1 MGISPQDALASRDR
15 GLRGRLGAVLGE
27 LRRHWKFVTATGLI
41 IALPVAYVIVSQTI
55 GRAAPAPSGQAG
67 LSVGFARVSRPA
79 PAFSLARLGE
89 SGTVGLP
96 QLAGKPI
103 VLNFWSSTCTVCRQ
117 ESPAIASVA
126 RGVAGRVNF
135 LGIDTLDSATAAMA
149 FVRRYGLTYPVAFD
163 PAGSAANSYGVP
175 GLPVTFFLA
184 DSGRRIIGV
193 NVGALS
199 ARHLAGILRQL
210 YGLGS

>member
-1 MGISPQDALASRDR
+1 MAQGETAQGNRTLREHIGAL
-15 GLRGRLGAVLGE
+15 LGE
-27 LRRHWKFVTATGLI
+27 LRAHWKLVTASGLI

-55 GRAAPAPSGQAG
+55 GRPAPASASQ
-67 LSVGFARVSRPA
+67 SVASIGFARVSRPA

-89 SGTVGLP
+89 PGTVALA

-103 VLNFWSSTCTVCRQ
+103 VLNFWSSTCTICRQ

-126 RGVAGRVNF
+126 RAAQGRVNF
-135 LGIDTLDSATAAMA
+135 LGIDTLDSPTAAMA
-149 FVRRYGLTYPVAFD
+149 FVRQYGLTYPVASD

-184 DSGRRIIGV
+184 DSGHRIIGV

-199 ARHLAGILRQL
+199 ARHLDTILRQL
-210 YGLGS
+210 YGVAA

>member
-1 MGISPQDALASRDR
+1 MGISPHGEMAPR
-15 GLRGRLGAVLGE
+15 GRALRGRLAAVLSE
-27 LRRHWKFVTATGLI
+27 LRRHWKFATASGLI

-55 GRAAPAPSGQAG
+55 GRPAAVPAGQAG
-67 LSVGFARVSRPA
+67 LSVGFARVSRAA

-89 SGTVGLP
+89 PGTVALT
-96 QLAGKPI
+96 QLSGKPL
-103 VLNFWSSTCTVCRQ
+103 VLNFWSSTCTICRQ

-126 RGVAGRVNF
+126 RVAQGRVNF
-135 LGIDTLDSATAAMA
+135 LGIDTLDSSAAAMT

-163 PAGSAANSYGVP
+163 PAGTAASNYGVP

-184 DSGRRIIGV
+184 DSGQRIIGV

-210 YGLGS
+210 YGVRA